1 MKQTNL
7 TDMFKKASNC
17 VYASATG
24 VSPDPLSPTPSTSS
38 AMKTPKSTEEDTE
51 TWKQQ
56 MEEISK
62 WNTPLITV
70 FTHMQGEV
78 FSK

>member
-1 MKQTNL
+1 
-7 TDMFKKASNC
+7 
-17 VYASATG
+17 
-24 VSPDPLSPTPSTSS
+24 
-38 AMKTPKSTEEDTE
+38 MKTPKSTEEDTE